1 VRQKQINKVRSH
13 KQSTNIFMQS
23 LIIIAEKNQ
32 GLEHV
37 AKDTKLFPL
46 VNAFDLLVVEPDPS
60 IGIDAIRAVQS
71 FLLTPPIKSEQKRVV
86 VMDAHTLTIEAQNSM
101 LKMLEEP
108 QAYAQLV
115 LITSAQDLLL
125 ATIQSRCQIIKLE
138 VKPAE
143 IEASLVELARIVETA
158 TLSEKIALVQTHAKN
173 KLETQNVIEGLLR
186 VEREALV
193 TNKQVHSVTR
203 IESLLDALIKLK
215 ANTNNRMLLEDIFFA
230 W

>member
-1 VRQKQINKVRSH
+1 
-13 KQSTNIFMQS
+13 
-23 LIIIAEKNQ
+23 
-32 GLEHV
+32 
-37 AKDTKLFPL
+37 
-46 VNAFDLLVVEPDPS
+46 
-60 IGIDAIRAVQS
+60 
-71 FLLTPPIKSEQKRVV
+71 
-86 VMDAHTLTIEAQNSM
+86 
-101 LKMLEEP
+101 
-108 QAYAQLV
+108 V
-115 LITSAQDLLL
+115 LITSAQDSLL